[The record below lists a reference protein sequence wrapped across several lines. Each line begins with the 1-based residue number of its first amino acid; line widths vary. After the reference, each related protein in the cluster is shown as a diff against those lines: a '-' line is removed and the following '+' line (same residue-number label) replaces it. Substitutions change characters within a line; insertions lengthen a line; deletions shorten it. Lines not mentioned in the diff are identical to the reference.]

1 MMYFYILKCLKGQ
14 FNKATISTNR
24 LLFFVPNF
32 AILYHYSPKVRQPLA
47 NPRHF
52 YTQTTTSTTTTRQ
65 RQKFTTFDVN
75 QKVCQMDIKK
85 DALYSIKETSD
96 FTMWSVRKLQRHAK
110 KLGIKKIDNRYLFY
124 GYQIEQIILLK
135 SGLNDNVTTTTENDK
150 GEKTTEVQMNVVDIL
165 NKEIENLRNE
175 RDYLKEK
182 YETDTTSLKAELT
195 KDIPHQEKLKAA
207 IRLITLEAMEQ
218 GVTHKVF
225 TEEEYTDII
234 GTITEVDFQK
244 EQVEYLR
251 GRVEKQDTIL
261 EKLVQQVSERN
272 FIEAKEKGLD
282 QK

>member
-1 MMYFYILKCLKGQ
+1 
-14 FNKATISTNR
+14 
-24 LLFFVPNF
+24 
-32 AILYHYSPKVRQPLA
+32 
-47 NPRHF
+47 
-52 YTQTTTSTTTTRQ
+52 
-65 RQKFTTFDVN
+65 
-75 QKVCQMDIKK
+75 MDIKK

-110 KLGIKKIDNRYLFY
+110 KLSIKKIDNRYLFY

-261 EKLVQQVSERN
+261 NKLVQQVSERN

-282 QK
+282 KK

>member
-1 MMYFYILKCLKGQ
+1 
-14 FNKATISTNR
+14 
-24 LLFFVPNF
+24 
-32 AILYHYSPKVRQPLA
+32 
-47 NPRHF
+47 
-52 YTQTTTSTTTTRQ
+52 
-65 RQKFTTFDVN
+65 
-75 QKVCQMDIKK
+75 MDIKK

-110 KLGIKKIDNRYLFY
+110 KLSIKKIDNRYLFY

-182 YETDTTSLKAELT
+182 YDTDTTSLKAELT

>member
-1 MMYFYILKCLKGQ
+1 
-14 FNKATISTNR
+14 
-24 LLFFVPNF
+24 
-32 AILYHYSPKVRQPLA
+32 
-47 NPRHF
+47 
-52 YTQTTTSTTTTRQ
+52 
-65 RQKFTTFDVN
+65 
-75 QKVCQMDIKK
+75 MDIKK

-110 KLGIKKIDNRYLFY
+110 KLSIKKIDNRYLFY

>member
-1 MMYFYILKCLKGQ
+1 
-14 FNKATISTNR
+14 
-24 LLFFVPNF
+24 
-32 AILYHYSPKVRQPLA
+32 
-47 NPRHF
+47 
-52 YTQTTTSTTTTRQ
+52 
-65 RQKFTTFDVN
+65 
-75 QKVCQMDIKK
+75 MDIKK

-96 FTMWSVRKLQRHAK
+96 LTNWSLRKLQRHAK
-110 KLGIKKIDNRYLFY
+110 KKDIKKIDNRYLFY

-135 SGLNDNVTTTTENDK
+135 SGLNDNVTTTTTNDK
-150 GEKTTEVQMNVVDIL
+150 GEKTTEIQMSVVDIL
-165 NKEIENLRNE
+165 NREIENLRNE

-182 YETDTTSLKAELT
+182 YDTDTKALKAKLT
-195 KDIPHQEKLKAA
+195 KDIPHQEKLKEA

-272 FIEAKEKGLD
+272 FIEAKSKGFD
-282 QK
+282 KK

>member
-1 MMYFYILKCLKGQ
+1 
-14 FNKATISTNR
+14 
-24 LLFFVPNF
+24 
-32 AILYHYSPKVRQPLA
+32 
-47 NPRHF
+47 
-52 YTQTTTSTTTTRQ
+52 
-65 RQKFTTFDVN
+65 
-75 QKVCQMDIKK
+75 MDIKK

-96 FTMWSVRKLQRHAK
+96 FTKWSIRKLQRHAK
-110 KLGIKKIDNRYLFY
+110 KTDIKKIDNRYLFY

-182 YETDTTSLKAELT
+182 YDTDTTSLKAELT

-282 QK
+282 KK